1 MPDRAQKEHVLLQ
14 RLGKKSTPDT
24 RNHLIVVGTQVLEQS
39 LDIDFDFLITDLCPM
54 DLLLQR
60 LGRLHRHT
68 RKRPAN
74 VTQPCC
80 AVLGANTE
88 TLEEGSRFVYGDWLL
103 LQTKRLLPNSIT
115 LPQDIPMLVQDT
127 YQEPQDTSELDEIAR
142 QAWSDYC
149 RHIDSQ
155 KEKAKVYSIPKPSLS
170 KRYANLNVIS
180 DLLSTDLPDNEERAQ
195 ATVRDGD
202 ASISV
207 LVMMLRKD
215 GQISFLPWQNGG
227 VVVPANHVP
236 SEEECR
242 QIARQRMNLP
252 RAFCVGKNLDRTIE
266 ELERM
271 NSQMIPEWQE
281 SFWIKG
287 ELVLL
292 LNEAYSAE
300 LCGFHIMYTQE
311 EGLRYGKEEE
321 HGEPGM

>member
-1 MPDRAQKEHVLLQ
+1 M
-14 RLGKKSTPDT
+14 
-24 RNHLIVVGTQVLEQS
+24 
-39 LDIDFDFLITDLCPM
+39 
-54 DLLLQR
+54 
-60 LGRLHRHT
+60 
-68 RKRPAN
+68 
-74 VTQPCC
+74 
-80 AVLGANTE
+80 
-88 TLEEGSRFVYGDWLL
+88 
-103 LQTKRLLPNSIT
+103 
-115 LPQDIPMLVQDT
+115 
-127 YQEPQDTSELDEIAR
+127 
-142 QAWSDYC
+142 
-149 RHIDSQ
+149 
-155 KEKAKVYSIPKPSLS
+155 
-170 KRYANLNVIS
+170 NVIS

-207 LVMMLRKD
+207 LVMMLRKRRTN
-215 GQISFLPWQNGG
+215 FLLPWQNGG